1 MIRDRDDRYPA
12 LFDPVLADA
21 GVDVVP
27 TGVRIPRMNAI
38 SGTPT
43 VAGTFQA
50 AITGHDA
57 NPANPAGTY
66 SFTWVINAPTTST
79 VPNVIDDGP
88 TTAAS
93 EPADAGLSVGS
104 QSQTVDCDHL
114 NTVPRRARRR
124 VRRWPAARR

>member
-57 NPANPAGTY
+57 NPANPSWLTPGCR
-66 SFTWVINAPTTST
+66 S
-79 VPNVIDDGP
+79 VP
-88 TTAAS
+88 
-93 EPADAGLSVGS
+93 
-104 QSQTVDCDHL
+104 
-114 NTVPRRARRR
+114 RARRSTAITSTR
-124 VRRWPAARR
+124 CLAEPVGGYAGGPRLEGEPRLRQAAEAARECP